1 MRDVAIVSFAQLP
14 IQSAY
19 EDRNEIELVAPVICE
34 AVDAIGIDR
43 REIEFTCSGSCDYLV
58 GRPFSFVAA
67 VDGIGAWPPIEESH
81 LEMDGAWAVYEAWIR
96 LQHGDIDSA
105 LVYAF
110 GQASLGHLNEVLV
123 QQLDPYYLAPLGPD
137 HVSLAAL
144 QARALMDAKMCD
156 ETMLADVVARNRRAG
171 ISNPFAQIREDLSTT
186 AFLNEPTSIAPL
198 RAADCSPVS
207 DGAAAMVLMAG
218 DRARAV
224 CENPV
229 WIRGMD
235 HRVEAHH
242 LGMRHLT
249 DLPSLRAASVKANVD
264 TSRVELAELHSAF
277 SYQEILLK
285 QVLGLGENVQI
296 NPSGGPLCGDPTMVT
311 GLTRIGEAAQR
322 LMRGDA
328 RYGLAHAASGP
339 CLQQN
344 LICTLEVL

>member
-34 AVDAIGIDR
+34 AVDGAGIDR
-43 REIEFTCSGSCDYLV
+43 RAIDFTCSGSCDYLI

-110 GQASLGHLNEVLV
+110 GQASLGRLNEVLI

-144 QARALMDAKMCD
+144 QAQALMDAKRCD
-156 ETMLADVVARNRRAG
+156 ESMMAAVVSRNRKAG
-171 ISNPFAQIREDLSTT
+171 LSNPFAQIREEISE
-186 AFLNEPTSIAPL
+186 AAYGVAPHHIGPL
-198 RAADCSPVS
+198 RAPDCAPVS

-218 DRARAV
+218 DRARAL

-235 HRVEAHH
+235 HRVDAHH
-242 LGMRHLT
+242 LGMRTLT
-249 DLPSLRAASVKANVD
+249 ELPSLKAAARKANLD
-264 TSRVELAELHSAF
+264 ASRVELAELHSSF

-285 QVLGLGENVQI
+285 TALGLGDNTEI

-328 RYGLAHAASGP
+328 KYGLAHAASGP

-344 LICTLEVL
+344 LICTLEVD